1 MNKTPDTAT
10 PPRISL
16 MACGE
21 LRDALTAIEEG
32 KTPAAV
38 AALMAIDPASWHGIE
53 KRLTAMVG
61 NDLRT
66 LLLAA
71 VRGTGPAAEAGVHP
85 TAG

>member
-1 MNKTPDTAT
+1 MNTLPNTTTPL
-10 PPRISL
+10 RISL

-38 AALMAIDPASWHGIE
+38 AALMAIDPASWQGIE

-61 NDLRT
+61 NDLRA
-66 LLLAA
+66 LLVAVRSAGTDAA
-71 VRGTGPAAEAGVHP
+71 VHA
-85 TAG
+85 TAS

>member
-1 MNKTPDTAT
+1 MDNAPATTAA
-10 PPRISL
+10 PISL

-32 KTPAAV
+32 KAPAAV
-38 AALMAIDPASWHGIE
+38 AALMAIDPASWHAIE
-53 KRLTAMVG
+53 QRLTALVG
-61 NDLRT
+61 TDLRA

-71 VRGTGPAAEAGVHP
+71 VRDTGAEPATRS

>member
-1 MNKTPDTAT
+1 MNTTPTTAV
-10 PPRISL
+10 PQRISL

-32 KTPAAV
+32 KTPA

-61 NDLRT
+61 NDLRA
-66 LLLAA
+66 LLLTA
-71 VRGTGPAAEAGVHP
+71 VRNTGAEPTAQPAAG
-85 TAG
+85 